1 VIPAHPQ
8 RLRHARLL
16 AAVLLAPLVLAA
28 CSSSAPAPKR
38 TGGATGGTSAGL
50 ARKLSAAL
58 DTIPSAHLN
67 IDAGSLGG
75 TSTADVQLAHGEA
88 TATDVHVT
96 QSGQDVE
103 VVTVGGT
110 SYAKVP
116 GGTKPWAVVSPT
128 SSNPTAKAL
137 ATNTG
142 VSDVLTSL
150 SVLVGL
156 VRSSHDVQEL
166 GTDATGTHYRFQ
178 LDPRKSTGNPKLDS
192 MMQALG
198 SQQVPVDLWVDKQN
212 RPLKVVLHIAL
223 GGAQFPISVL
233 VSKFGEPLAI
243 QAPPAADVS
252 S

>member
-1 VIPAHPQ
+1 MSP
-8 RLRHARLL
+8 ARLV
-16 AAVLLAPLVLAA
+16 AAVLLVPLVLAG
-28 CSSSAPAPKR
+28 CSSSSSPKKS
-38 TGGATGGTSAGL
+38 SASSVASTDL
-50 ARKLSAAL
+50 AGKLTTAL
-58 DTIPSAHLN
+58 DGITSAHLD

-75 TSTADVQLAHGEA
+75 KSTADVQLSRGEA
-88 TATDVHVT
+88 SATDVHVT

-103 VVTVGGT
+103 VVTVGGK

-116 GGTKPWAVVSPT
+116 NAAKPWVLVSPT
-128 SSNPTAKAL
+128 SSNAIAKAL

-156 VRSSHDVQEL
+156 VRSSHDVKDL
-166 GTDATGTHYRFQ
+166 GGGHYTFQ
-178 LDPRKSTGNPKLDS
+178 LDPRKGSGNAKLDS

-198 SQQVPVDLWVDKQN
+198 SAQVPVDLWVDDHT

-223 GGAQFPISVL
+223 GGAQFPITVL
-233 VSKFGEPLAI
+233 ISKFGEPLSI

-252 S
+252 TS